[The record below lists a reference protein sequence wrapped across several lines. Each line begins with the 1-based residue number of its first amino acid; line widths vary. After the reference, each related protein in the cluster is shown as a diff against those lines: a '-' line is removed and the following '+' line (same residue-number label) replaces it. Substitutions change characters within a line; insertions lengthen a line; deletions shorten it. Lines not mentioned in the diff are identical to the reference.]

1 MHSPRMERTLF
12 RVIKEFFFK
21 NSPVD
26 WNGRY
31 ETPAGKARHGRPHR
45 RLRRGGSRTARGKRV
60 PVVDQRFFLQT
71 LKKDV
76 SASFLQSV
84 EGFIKQ

>member
-60 PVVDQRFFLQT
+60 PVVEIN
-71 LKKDV
+71 V
-76 SASFLQSV
+76 SFYKPSKRTFQLVSFNLLRV
-84 EGFIKQ
+84 L

>member
-12 RVIKEFFFK
+12 RVLKEFFFK

-26 WNGRY
+26 WNGRN
-31 ETPAGKARHGRPHR
+31 ETPAGKARLRETPQALAPR
-45 RLRRGGSRTARGKRV
+45 RLADRPRKASACSGN
-60 PVVDQRFFLQT
+60 QRFILQT

-76 SASFLQSV
+76 HLVFFNPVRVL
-84 EGFIKQ
+84 

>member
-26 WNGRY
+26 WNGGY

-45 RLRRGGSRTARGKRV
+45 CLRRGGSRTARGKRV
-60 PVVDQRFFLQT
+60 PVVEIN
-71 LKKDV
+71 V
-76 SASFLQSV
+76 SFYKPSKRTFQLV
-84 EGFIKQ
+84 YFNPLRVL